1 MSSALSLH
9 PDAAPAT
16 HPEPAPTWAARLL
29 GFPTLLV
36 AGLAVIVLFCVPRS
50 MADPDIWWHLRDVQ
64 VQLATHSFLHRD
76 LFSFTAA
83 GSPWMNHEWI
93 AELPFYLGWHLA
105 GATGVYVVT
114 LLAIEAVLLGVFLL
128 AWQSSRN
135 PVAAAFV
142 AIAATIFATVSF
154 GPRTLLF
161 GWICLV
167 LELLLLRAA
176 ETRPRLVWCLPVLFA
191 LWVNTHGSWMIG
203 LVLLALYIAAGSIP
217 VHLGAIV
224 NEPFPPRHRRNLLL
238 AAALSVAALFLNPY
252 GWRLVAYPV
261 NLAFHQKL
269 NVANVEEWRGLD
281 FGSPRGLVLLAV
293 LAALALWQLYRP
305 RTWRTIE
312 LLWLFLGIYSAF
324 HYTRFLFLFAILA
337 APIAARGFPP
347 RPPREDDAPARPL
360 VNFAILLM
368 LLGFVTGR
376 LRNRDDF
383 AEKAMRKFP
392 AEALPMLQTFPFHG
406 RVFNEYLWGGYLIW
420 NVPHI
425 PVFVD
430 SRVDIF
436 EYNGTFKDYLDI
448 IHIENTLAL
457 LDQHQIQY
465 VFFERDAPLVYL
477 LTHTPGWKTD
487 WQRDNFI
494 LLERTT
500 RPW

>member
-1 MSSALSLH
+1 MSLDPSPDPSLGRG
-9 PDAAPAT
+9 T
-16 HPEPAPTWAARLL
+16 KWTARLL

-50 MADPDIWWHLRDVQ
+50 MADPDIWWHLGDVQ
-64 VQLATHSFLHRD
+64 VQLATHHFLQRD

-105 GATGVYVVT
+105 GLNGVYTVT
-114 LLAIEAVLLGVFLL
+114 LLAAETIILGVFLL

-135 PVAAAFV
+135 P
-142 AIAATIFATVSF
+142 IAAVLVSIFATLFATVSF

-161 GWICLV
+161 GWICLI
-167 LELLLLRAA
+167 LELLILRTA
-176 ETRPRLVWCLPVLFA
+176 ERKPALVWALPFLFL

-203 LVLLALYIAAGSIP
+203 LVLLALYIAAGFFS
-217 VHLGAIV
+217 VRLGAIV
-224 NEPFPPRHRRNLLL
+224 GQALPPAHRRNLLL
-238 AAALSVAALFLNPY
+238 AAALSACALFVNPY
-252 GWRLVAYPV
+252 GWRLVAYPF

-269 NVANVEEWRGLD
+269 NIANVEEWRGLD
-281 FGSPRGLVLLAV
+281 FHSPRALAMLAV

-305 RTWRTIE
+305 RAWTTVE

-337 APIAARGFPP
+337 APIAARSFPP
-347 RPPREDDAPARPL
+347 RQAKAEPPARPL
-360 VNFAILLM
+360 VNFAILI
-368 LLGFVTGR
+368 LLFGFVAGR
-376 LRNRDDF
+376 IRNRDDI
-383 AEKAMRKFP
+383 AEKAMKQYP
-392 AEALPMLQTFPFHG
+392 AEALPFLTAFPFHG

-420 NVPHI
+420 NVPSI

-457 LDQHQIQY
+457 LDKYRIRY
-465 VFFERDAPLVYL
+465 ILFEPDTPLVYL
-477 LTHTPGWKTD
+477 VTHTGGWKVD
-487 WQRDNFI
+487 YQRDNII
-494 LLERTT
+494 LLERTSAL
-500 RPW
+500 P